1 VSITGWKKIKDND
14 AAEMMNALVTVGPL
28 VTSIAANGLF
38 GYSSGVVGGCS
49 DNVVNHAVVL
59 TGFGHDHEFS
69 MNYWNVR
76 NSWGKSWGEA
86 GFFRLKRA
94 AQGRKEPCG
103 WDNKPEE
110 GVVCKDK
117 VHGKYP
123 KKQWVCGECGFLID
137 TAYPVGTR
145 VPQELIDATAAA
157 KKSTPKKDDD
167 DGDDNDD
174 DADDEDEG
182 NTSAVDDNEVE
193 TVKDNAWCKTQC
205 QHFGMKELSEVFD
218 GTDFGKD
225 PTDCVDKCDEHVPP
239 AAAA

>member
-1 VSITGWKKIKDND
+1 MGAIGGVQTLDKDPYTATDSTCSSLKSSFLQATAPPAVSIKGWKKIQEND
-14 AAEMMNALVTVGPL
+14 ATEMMNALVTVGPL

-59 TGFGHDHEFS
+59 TGFGHDQEFG

-76 NSWGKSWGEA
+76 NSWGKSWGEN

-94 AQGRKEPCG
+94 AQGSKEPCG

-123 KKQWVCGECGFLID
+123 KKQWVCGECGFLTD

-145 VPQELIDATAAA
+145 VPQELIDARPTDLE
-157 KKSTPKKDDD
+157 KDEE
-167 DGDDNDD
+167 DGASN
-174 DADDEDEG
+174 
-182 NTSAVDDNEVE
+182 VDSDNEVE
-193 TVKDNAWCKTQC
+193 TVQDN
-205 QHFGMKELSEVFD
+205 
-218 GTDFGKD
+218 
-225 PTDCVDKCDEHVPP
+225 
-239 AAAA
+239 